1 MRDEERN
8 NNLLRSMRMH
18 IAEWEARQPTPEGNK
33 YIFFWLGT
41 FIGVMAVTVLKF
53 RPSFF
58 ALCFLVAWFFL
69 SQRIFKRIIPR
80 YNESW
85 EDVFDRMLSDYEPLN
100 LPAWEHLKR
109 QTETEGLTVS
119 NVRNWYQLEVMSV
132 WPEKISGLKF
142 LRKKT
147 CVDSKKDEVNEA

>member
-8 NNLLRSMRMH
+8 NNLLGNMRIH
-18 IAEWEARQPTPEGNK
+18 IAEWEAGRPTPAGSK
-33 YIFFWLGT
+33 FTFVWIVA
-41 FIGVMAVTVLKF
+41 FIGAVVVTVSEF
-53 RPSFF
+53 RPSLL
-58 ALCFLVAWFFL
+58 AMSLLVVWFFM
-69 SQRIFKRIIPR
+69 SQMICKRIIPR

-85 EDVFDRMLSDYEPLN
+85 VEVFDRMLSEYEPLN

-132 WPEKISGLKF
+132 WPEKKPDLKF
-142 LRKKT
+142 LHNNPDK
-147 CVDSKKDEVNEA
+147 